1 MQAIHREAMQRGAKR
16 GLQKYAQKSLRILTK
31 VNNGGLKFSKEPTA
45 HFDYFAWLTDLFMHI
60 KVKRRKKNY

>member
-31 VNNGGLKFSKEPTA
+31 VNNGGLKISKEPTA
-45 HFDYFAWLTDLFMHI
+45 HVDYFALLTDLFQTLS
-60 KVKRRKKNY
+60 VRGEVD